1 MEVPE
6 PDHYRDLDQNG
17 TIVCRRISWRGGKLF
32 SITSQLYFILLNTYY
47 LFFYTIYFYQVIN
60 FPEARAGH
68 EEELVKMVSLM
79 MYLGTVKYPNS
90 TLSGTLA
97 DCKLFSKEVQLRVK
111 CVLQVFVAL
120 IRIPLEVS

>member
-1 MEVPE
+1 
-6 PDHYRDLDQNG
+6 
-17 TIVCRRISWRGGKLF
+17 
-32 SITSQLYFILLNTYY
+32 
-47 LFFYTIYFYQVIN
+47 
-60 FPEARAGH
+60 
-68 EEELVKMVSLM
+68 M

-120 IRIPLEVS
+120 IRITIEVYLNF